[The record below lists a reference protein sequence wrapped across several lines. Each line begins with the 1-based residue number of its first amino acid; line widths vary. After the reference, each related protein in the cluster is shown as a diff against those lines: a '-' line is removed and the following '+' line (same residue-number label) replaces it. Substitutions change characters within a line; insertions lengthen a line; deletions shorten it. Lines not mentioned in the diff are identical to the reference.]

1 MASESRKQAAAKHE
15 NETGVMMT
23 TTTTTMT
30 TRGVGEKS
38 CFLRASRTTT
48 TRWKTERVGRKAKR
62 RIPTSITCFEG
73 GGGGEEEEEED
84 GTRTMKK
91 KKKKKNVKNVAV
103 IGAGFAGLSCAY
115 NLIKSG
121 GNNDGV
127 RVTLFAS
134 EQAGSGGASSVAA
147 GLLHQ
152 RTPKGFKM
160 PFGSSGY
167 EKTLE
172 LLQKCQKIEEMMVD
186 PDLRLDMNGIDFRF
200 SGELRDVKREK
211 MYRKIGCLKP
221 ARTEKDEIGMRKNVL
236 NNEGEDIRFVERE
249 EIEVDLLR
257 LRNKGEEYK
266 EKDANNSCGF
276 YVENGIVVNAQR
288 YLEALKV
295 LIEFEAAKNADAD
308 VSFAFRKH
316 HVESL
321 EEIMKRPNEFDC
333 VVLCC
338 GGEILRDGFLDE
350 STKQELLEKAGGTL
364 ELQAGRALVLERE
377 KCFVQEKWEMPG
389 ILGSHYLSPFQTTKA
404 MFGPTK
410 ERGDKVKPEDA
421 AKAGY
426 YSTETAKS
434 TLPDTQ
440 ETIDFLMRELNE
452 KVYPTK
458 NGSPHFF
465 SAKDI
470 ETIAYGVRVNGPRT
484 HVGRFPKIVRFDNNR
499 VFAVTAVGARG
510 LLYHALLGEWVA
522 RTVLS
527 SSTSFETIVPA
538 EFR

>member
-1 MASESRKQAAAKHE
+1 MASESRKQKAAAKHE

-115 NLIKSG
+115 NLIKLG

-186 PDLRLDMNGIDFRF
+186 PDLRLDMNGIDF
-200 SGELRDVKREK
+200 SV
-211 MYRKIGCLKP
+211 
-221 ARTEKDEIGMRKNVL
+221 
-236 NNEGEDIRFVERE
+236 
-249 EIEVDLLR
+249 
-257 LRNKGEEYK
+257 
-266 EKDANNSCGF
+266 
-276 YVENGIVVNAQR
+276 
-288 YLEALKV
+288 
-295 LIEFEAAKNADAD
+295 
-308 VSFAFRKH
+308 
-316 HVESL
+316 
-321 EEIMKRPNEFDC
+321 
-333 VVLCC
+333 
-338 GGEILRDGFLDE
+338 
-350 STKQELLEKAGGTL
+350 
-364 ELQAGRALVLERE
+364 
-377 KCFVQEKWEMPG
+377 
-389 ILGSHYLSPFQTTKA
+389 
-404 MFGPTK
+404 
-410 ERGDKVKPEDA
+410 
-421 AKAGY
+421 
-426 YSTETAKS
+426 
-434 TLPDTQ
+434 
-440 ETIDFLMRELNE
+440 
-452 KVYPTK
+452 
-458 NGSPHFF
+458 
-465 SAKDI
+465 
-470 ETIAYGVRVNGPRT
+470 
-484 HVGRFPKIVRFDNNR
+484 
-499 VFAVTAVGARG
+499 
-510 LLYHALLGEWVA
+510 
-522 RTVLS
+522 
-527 SSTSFETIVPA
+527 
-538 EFR
+538 

>member
-1 MASESRKQAAAKHE
+1 M
-15 NETGVMMT
+15 
-23 TTTTTMT
+23 
-30 TRGVGEKS
+30 
-38 CFLRASRTTT
+38 
-48 TRWKTERVGRKAKR
+48 
-62 RIPTSITCFEG
+62 
-73 GGGGEEEEEED
+73 
-84 GTRTMKK
+84 RTMKK
-91 KKKKKNVKNVAV
+91 KKKVKSVAV

-134 EQAGSGGASSVAA
+134 EKAGSGGASSIAA

-236 NNEGEDIRFVERE
+236 NEGEDIRFVERE

-257 LRNKGEEYK
+257 LRNKGEEHK

-452 KVYPTK
+452 KVYPAK

-484 HVGRFPKIVRFDNNR
+484 HAGRFPKIVRFDNNR